1 VTEIPTTG
9 SRGQPLKMA
18 QYLANGK
25 RLAVA
30 VNAYRAAKGEASAEG
45 APLTQNSTPVDKCNK
60 PKSYRLPPLATPT
73 PIPGFPFA
81 ESIPDQ
87 VPDYGT
93 IGRAKRVRR
102 GAPALDPIGP
112 PELRKASQ

>member
-1 VTEIPTTG
+1 
-9 SRGQPLKMA
+9 
-18 QYLANGK
+18 
-25 RLAVA
+25 VA
-30 VNAYRAAKGEASAEG
+30 LVNAHRAARDEALLQMG
-45 APLTQNSTPVDKCNK
+45 TPVQDCNK

-102 GAPALDPIGP
+102 GTPALDPIGP